1 VAQIQAG
8 DPGKERASQIM
19 AGPSKKG
26 PNSVAAGVDEQARLQ
41 RIKTLWEELAR
52 LNENSAKY
60 NALVREIRKEADAFR
75 QLIDARGPKDQP
87 KD

>member
-1 VAQIQAG
+1 
-8 DPGKERASQIM
+8 M

-26 PNSVAAGVDEQARLQ
+26 PNSLAAGVDERVRLQ
-41 RIKTLWEELAR
+41 RIKTLWEQLAR

-60 NALVREIRKEADAFR
+60 NALVRQIRKEADAFR
-75 QLIDARGPKDQP
+75 QLVEARTPKGQP

>member
-1 VAQIQAG
+1 
-8 DPGKERASQIM
+8 M
-19 AGPSKKG
+19 AAPSKKSPDSAVKG
-26 PNSVAAGVDEQARLQ
+26 IDEQARLE
-41 RIKTLWEELAR
+41 RIKTLWEQLAR

-75 QLIDARGPKDQP
+75 KLVEARSPKDQP

>member
-1 VAQIQAG
+1 MV
-8 DPGKERASQIM
+8 
-19 AGPSKKG
+19 GPSKKSAD
-26 PNSVAAGVDEQARLQ
+26 SVANEVDEQTRLD
-41 RIKTLWEELAR
+41 RIKTLWEQLAR

-75 QLIDARGPKDQP
+75 KLVEARTTKDQP

>member
-1 VAQIQAG
+1 
-8 DPGKERASQIM
+8 M

-26 PNSVAAGVDEQARLQ
+26 PNSVATGVDEQARLA
-41 RIKTLWEELAR
+41 RIKTLWVELAR

-75 QLIDARGPKDQP
+75 QLINARAPKDQP

>member
-1 VAQIQAG
+1 
-8 DPGKERASQIM
+8 M

-26 PNSVAAGVDEQARLQ
+26 PNSPAAGVDEQARLA
-41 RIKTLWEELAR
+41 RIKTLWVELAR
-52 LNENSAKY
+52 LNENSARY

-75 QLIDARGPKDQP
+75 QLIDARTPKDQP

>member
-1 VAQIQAG
+1 
-8 DPGKERASQIM
+8 M

-26 PNSVAAGVDEQARLQ
+26 PNSLAAGVDEQARLQ

-60 NALVREIRKEADAFR
+60 NALVRQIRKEADAFR
-75 QLIDARGPKDQP
+75 QLVEGRTPKDQP